1 MEDQNLEFEYSENK
15 IDQALKLYDTELN
28 DEQVAKE
35 VTTLLKKQLKEIAL
49 LEEEYTIEI
58 TNCWLTIKQKKLSII
73 KKNLV

>member
-1 MEDQNLEFEYSENK
+1 MIYNEGNEVAVME
-15 IDQALKLYDTELN
+15 LKE
-28 DEQVAKE
+28 
-35 VTTLLKKQLKEIAL
+35 LKKQLKEIAL